1 MLVSALLLVRY
12 LYGGGRVHQLLSGAF
27 AGLAFLTKSPAG
39 FLIPYAAL
47 ATAFCHLKVR
57 FAQNSLSGR
66 ASKARAWGRWLW
78 AVARDLGVWGL
89 AAVCVFVLAWPA
101 MWVMPGEILSKMWQ
115 RIVFY
120 VETVHRNPN
129 FFAGQVIGSDAGP
142 LFYLAT
148 IAWKTTLVTLPALLA
163 TVPFLLWRT
172 KRERNVGPVWWV
184 LAYACGFMTAMTFA
198 ARKEIRYLIP
208 RASAC
213 PRTASH
219 SETFR

>member
-89 AAVCVFVLAWPA
+89 AAVCVFV
-101 MWVMPGEILSKMWQ
+101 
-115 RIVFY
+115 FH

-129 FFAGQVIGSDAGP
+129 FFAGQVIDSDAGP

-184 LAYACGFMTAMTFA
+184 LAYACGFTAAMTFA
-198 ARKEIRYLIP
+198 ARKEIRYLIL